1 MNNNTT
7 TEPDY
12 NSIIENIL
20 IEFFREPEFT
30 DEEWDLFKLQ
40 MFKDG
45 LSVQSLVEDLKVGIQ
60 NGFSVETQLQLIR
73 TVFTK

>member
-1 MNNNTT
+1 MKNNQS
-7 TEPDY
+7 EPNY
-12 NSIIENIL
+12 EEIIENIL
-20 IEFFREPEFT
+20 TEFFREPEFT

-73 TVFTK
+73 TVFNK